1 MDLPVVIGIDRAGL
15 VGDDGETHHG
25 VFDIGFLSPI
35 PNIILSQPRNAEEAR
50 NLLYTAFR
58 QSHPFFIRFPKGIQ
72 KDPENRQFRE
82 ITVGTWEMINEA
94 DTNKTVLL
102 TYGDTVDAVLE
113 KVHANDL
120 PITVVNCRF
129 FKPLD
134 EKMLDRIAA
143 SGKKIAVYETDML
156 TGGLGSLILDYYN
169 RKNMNVNLR
178 RFGLGDQYIHQG
190 SIGQLR
196 RENGIDLNSVL
207 EASLED

>member
-1 MDLPVVIGIDRAGL
+1 MAGGADSSKRYDTREPFCTSAVAARSPRGSITL
-15 VGDDGETHHG
+15 GAKFKKDAPRSGSLAISCVT
-25 VFDIGFLSPI
+25 VNALSPKVSVS
-35 PNIILSQPRNAEEAR
+35 PSF
-50 NLLYTAFR
+50 AFR
-58 QSHPFFIRFPKGIQ
+58 
-72 KDPENRQFRE
+72 
-82 ITVGTWEMINEA
+82 
-94 DTNKTVLL
+94 
-102 TYGDTVDAVLE
+102 
-113 KVHANDL
+113 
-120 PITVVNCRF
+120 
-129 FKPLD
+129 
-134 EKMLDRIAA
+134 LDRIAA